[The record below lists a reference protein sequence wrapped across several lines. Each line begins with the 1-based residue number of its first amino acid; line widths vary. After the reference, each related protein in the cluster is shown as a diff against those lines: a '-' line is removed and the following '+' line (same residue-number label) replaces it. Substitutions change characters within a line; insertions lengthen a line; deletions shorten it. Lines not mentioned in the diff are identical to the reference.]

1 MVVAAAFIHP
11 LSSPAMRPLRLAVVA
26 LLTAALAAQQDPAP
40 KPTAPA
46 AAKAAAPTFDATLT
60 QHFDAWDA
68 DDDQTLSADEI
79 DRACL
84 DPKVTG
90 AAAAAIAAI
99 KRVVRSGS
107 YEVPP
112 LTLDGL
118 TKAPRTRAAAPKAD
132 ATKPTPAPGDADR
145 ADSGET
151 RPAAGTPKRAPNFAV
166 SFRSGLTRIETTP
179 RVLFA
184 DNTPDLDACRQG
196 PIGDCWLLASLGAFV
211 HRDPK
216 ALHALITPT
225 KDGYRVR
232 FADGQSADVAPL
244 TDAELALSGTTGDEG
259 LWLPVVEKAMGHV
272 RQLQNPQKHTADTA
286 SDALAGGSTATVL
299 RMLTGRTTERLA
311 FHKKV
316 PTAKTPPPKPPAA
329 EPADTV
335 DALAT
340 KAHAA
345 LAAAFAEKR
354 LVTCSTNTAAH
365 PPGIAGKHAYAVLGY
380 DAAAQVV
387 TVWNPHGRSR
397 KVNGEPGL
405 ANGYTTTKG
414 VFALPLREFVQA
426 FSSMAWETSTPLPTG
441 KGK

>member
-1 MVVAAAFIHP
+1 M
-11 LSSPAMRPLRLAVVA
+11 LLRLVLAA
-26 LLTAALAAQQDPAP
+26 CSGSLLLAALAAQTPQ
-40 KPTAPA
+40 T
-46 AAKAAAPTFDATLT
+46 KAAPPATPAPTFPATVA
-60 QHFDAWDA
+60 QHFDGWDA
-68 DDDQTLSADEI
+68 DDDLTLSVDEI

-99 KRVVRSGS
+99 KRVVRSDS
-107 YEVPP
+107 YAVPP

-118 TKAPRTRAAAPKAD
+118 TKGPRTRATPPAANGAGDAPKPAGD
-132 ATKPTPAPGDADR
+132 APAPAAKPPQASDADR

-151 RPAAGTPKRAPNFAV
+151 RPAAGAPKRAPNFAA
-166 SFRSGLTRIETTP
+166 SFRSGLSRIQSTP

-184 DNTPDLDACRQG
+184 DDTPDLDACRQG
-196 PIGDCWLLASLGAFV
+196 PIGDCWLVASVGAFV

-216 ALHALITPT
+216 AIAAFVTPT
-225 KDGYRVR
+225 NDGFRVR
-232 FADGQSADVAPL
+232 FRDGQSVEVKPL

-259 LWLPVVEKAMGHV
+259 LWLPVVEKAFGQL
-272 RQLQNPQKHTADTA
+272 RQLQNPQKHTTDTP

-299 RMLTGRTTERLA
+299 RMLTGHKTERLA

-316 PTAKTPPPKPPAA
+316 PASTTPPSTPP
-329 EPADTV
+329 EPVMADTV
-335 DALAT
+335 EALAE

-345 LAAAFAEKR
+345 LAAAFAERR
-354 LVTCSTNTAAH
+354 LVTASTNTAKH
-365 PPGIAGKHAYAVLGY
+365 PPGIPGKHAYAVLGY
-380 DAAAQVV
+380 DPAARRV

-397 KVNGEPGL
+397 KVDGEPGL
-405 ANGYTTTKG
+405 HNGYAIDKG

-426 FSSMAWETSTPLPTG
+426 FSSMAWETSTPLPTA

>member
-1 MVVAAAFIHP
+1 
-11 LSSPAMRPLRLAVVA
+11 MRLLRLAVVA
-26 LLTAALAAQQDPAP
+26 LLAIALAAQQDPVRPPVAPTP
-40 KPTAPA
+40 KPASP
-46 AAKAAAPTFDATLT
+46 KAANPDSATATFDATVA

-68 DDDQTLSADEI
+68 DDDLTLSPDEI
-79 DRACL
+79 DRACI

-99 KRVVRSGS
+99 KRVVRSNS

-118 TKAPRTRAAAPKAD
+118 TKAQRTRAAAPKAD
-132 ATKPTPAPGDADR
+132 APTPASAGDADR

-151 RPAAGTPKRAPNFAV
+151 RPAAGAPKRAPNFAA
-166 SFRSGLTRIETTP
+166 SFRSGLSRIQTTP

-184 DNTPDLDACRQG
+184 DDTPDLDACRQG
-196 PIGDCWLLASLGAFV
+196 PIGDCWLLASVGAFV

-216 ALHALITPT
+216 ALQELVTAT
-225 KDGYRVR
+225 KDGFRVR
-232 FADGQSADVAPL
+232 FADGQSVDVAPL

-259 LWLPVVEKAMGHV
+259 LWLPVVEKAMGQL

-299 RMLTGRTTERLA
+299 RMLTGKTTERLA

-316 PTAKTPPPKPPAA
+316 PATKTPPPKPPAA

-335 DALAT
+335 EALAT
-340 KAHAA
+340 KAHDA
-345 LAAAFAEKR
+345 LAAAFADKR

-397 KVNGEPGL
+397 KVDGEPGL
-405 ANGYTTTKG
+405 HHGYATTKG

>member
-1 MVVAAAFIHP
+1 
-11 LSSPAMRPLRLAVVA
+11 MRLLRLAVVA
-26 LLTAALAAQQDPAP
+26 LLAIALAAQQDPVRPPVAPTP
-40 KPTAPA
+40 KPASP
-46 AAKAAAPTFDATLT
+46 KAANPNSATATFDATVA

-68 DDDQTLSADEI
+68 DDDLTLSADEI

-84 DPKVTG
+84 EPNETG
-90 AAAAAIAAI
+90 AAAPAIAAI
-99 KRVVRSGS
+99 KRVVRSNS

-118 TKAPRTRAAAPKAD
+118 TKAQRTRAAAPKAD
-132 ATKPTPAPGDADR
+132 APTPASAGDADR

-151 RPAAGTPKRAPNFAV
+151 RPAAGAPKRAPNFAA
-166 SFRSGLTRIETTP
+166 SFRSGLSRIQTTP

-184 DNTPDLDACRQG
+184 DDTPDLDACRQG
-196 PIGDCWLLASLGAFV
+196 PIGDCWLLASVGAFV

-216 ALHALITPT
+216 ALQELVTAT
-225 KDGYRVR
+225 KDGFRVR
-232 FADGQSADVAPL
+232 FADGQSVDVAPL

-259 LWLPVVEKAMGHV
+259 LWLPVVEKAMGQL

-299 RMLTGRTTERLA
+299 RMLTGKTTERLA

-316 PTAKTPPPKPPAA
+316 PATKTPPPKPPAA

-335 DALAT
+335 EALAT
-340 KAHAA
+340 KAHDA
-345 LAAAFAEKR
+345 LAAAFADKR

-397 KVNGEPGL
+397 KVDGEPGL
-405 ANGYTTTKG
+405 HHGYATTKG

>member
-1 MVVAAAFIHP
+1 
-11 LSSPAMRPLRLAVVA
+11 MRLLRLAVVA
-26 LLTAALAAQQDPAP
+26 LLAIALAAQQDPVRPPVAPTP
-40 KPTAPA
+40 KPASP
-46 AAKAAAPTFDATLT
+46 KAANPNSATATFDATVA

-68 DDDQTLSADEI
+68 DDDLTLSPDEI
-79 DRACL
+79 DRACI

-107 YEVPP
+107 YELPP

-118 TKAPRTRAAAPKAD
+118 TKAQRTRAAAPKAD
-132 ATKPTPAPGDADR
+132 APTPASAGDADR

-151 RPAAGTPKRAPNFAV
+151 RPAAGAPKRAPNFAA
-166 SFRSGLTRIETTP
+166 SFRSGLSRIQTTP

-184 DNTPDLDACRQG
+184 DDTPDLDACRQG
-196 PIGDCWLLASLGAFV
+196 PIGDCWLLASVGAFV

-216 ALHALITPT
+216 ALQELVTAT
-225 KDGYRVR
+225 KDGFRVR
-232 FADGQSADVAPL
+232 FADGQSVDVAPL

-259 LWLPVVEKAMGHV
+259 LWLPVVEKAMGQL

-299 RMLTGRTTERLA
+299 RMLTGKTTERLA

-316 PTAKTPPPKPPAA
+316 PATKTPPPKPPAA

-335 DALAT
+335 EALAT
-340 KAHAA
+340 KAHDA
-345 LAAAFAEKR
+345 LAAAFADKR

-397 KVNGEPGL
+397 KVDGEPGL
-405 ANGYTTTKG
+405 HHGYATTKG

>member
-1 MVVAAAFIHP
+1 
-11 LSSPAMRPLRLAVVA
+11 MRLLRLAVAAMLV
-26 LLTAALAAQQDPAP
+26 AALAAQQDPTRTPNAPTPDGATPAP
-40 KPTAPA
+40 KPA
-46 AAKAAAPTFDATLT
+46 AAKAPTPTFDATLT

-68 DDDQTLSADEI
+68 DDDLTLSPDEI

-90 AAAAAIAAI
+90 AGAAAIAAI

-107 YEVPP
+107 YELPP
-112 LTLDGL
+112 LTLAGL
-118 TKAPRTRAAAPKAD
+118 TKAQRTRAATPKPDAPA
-132 ATKPTPAPGDADR
+132 PTPAGDADR

-151 RPAAGTPKRAPNFAV
+151 RPAANAPKRAPNFAA
-166 SFRSGLTRIETTP
+166 SFRAGLSRIQSTP

-184 DNTPDLDACRQG
+184 DDTPDLDALRQG
-196 PIGDCWLLASLGAFV
+196 PIGDCWLLASIGAFV

-216 ALHALITPT
+216 ALQELVTPT
-225 KDGYRVR
+225 KDGFRVR

-259 LWLPVVEKAMGHV
+259 LWLPVVEKAMGQL

-299 RMLTGRTTERLA
+299 RMLTGKTTERLA
-311 FHKKV
+311 FHKRV
-316 PTAKTPPPKPPAA
+316 PTSKTPPATPPEAV
-329 EPADTV
+329 PADTA
-335 DALAT
+335 DALAE

-345 LAAAFAEKR
+345 LAAAFAERR
-354 LVTCSTNTAAH
+354 LVTCSTNTAKH

-397 KVNGEPGL
+397 KPDGEPGL
-405 ANGYTTTKG
+405 ANGYATTKG

-426 FSSMAWETSTPLPTG
+426 FSSMAWETSTPLPSNRG
-441 KGK
+441 K

>member
-1 MVVAAAFIHP
+1 
-11 LSSPAMRPLRLAVVA
+11 MRLLRLAVVA
-26 LLTAALAAQQDPAP
+26 LLAIALAAQQDPVRPPVAPTP
-40 KPTAPA
+40 KPASP
-46 AAKAAAPTFDATLT
+46 KAANPDSATATFDATVA

-68 DDDQTLSADEI
+68 DDDLTLSPDEI
-79 DRACL
+79 DRACI

-107 YEVPP
+107 YELPP

-132 ATKPTPAPGDADR
+132 APTPASAGDADR

-151 RPAAGTPKRAPNFAV
+151 RPAAGAPKRAPNFAA
-166 SFRSGLTRIETTP
+166 SFRSGLSRIQTTP

-184 DNTPDLDACRQG
+184 DDTPDLDACRQG
-196 PIGDCWLLASLGAFV
+196 PIGDCWLLASVGAFV

-216 ALHALITPT
+216 ALQELVTAT
-225 KDGYRVR
+225 KDGFRVR
-232 FADGQSADVAPL
+232 FADGQSVDVAPL

-259 LWLPVVEKAMGHV
+259 LWLPVVEKAMGQL

-299 RMLTGRTTERLA
+299 RMLTGKTTERLA

-316 PTAKTPPPKPPAA
+316 PATKTPPPKPPAA

-335 DALAT
+335 EALAT
-340 KAHAA
+340 KAHDA
-345 LAAAFAEKR
+345 LAAAFADKR

-397 KVNGEPGL
+397 KVDGEPGL
-405 ANGYTTTKG
+405 HHGYATTKG

>member
-1 MVVAAAFIHP
+1 
-11 LSSPAMRPLRLAVVA
+11 MRLLRLAVVA
-26 LLTAALAAQQDPAP
+26 LLAIALAAQQDPVRPPVAPTP
-40 KPTAPA
+40 KPASP
-46 AAKAAAPTFDATLT
+46 KAANPDSATATFDATVA

-68 DDDQTLSADEI
+68 DDDLTLSPDEI
-79 DRACL
+79 DRACI

-107 YEVPP
+107 YELPP

-118 TKAPRTRAAAPKAD
+118 TKAQRTRAAAPKAD
-132 ATKPTPAPGDADR
+132 APTPASAGDADR

-151 RPAAGTPKRAPNFAV
+151 RPAAGAPKRAPNFAA
-166 SFRSGLTRIETTP
+166 SFRSGLSRIQTTP

-184 DNTPDLDACRQG
+184 DDTPDLDACRQG
-196 PIGDCWLLASLGAFV
+196 PIGDCWLLASVGAFV

-216 ALHALITPT
+216 ALQELVTAT
-225 KDGYRVR
+225 KDGFRVR
-232 FADGQSADVAPL
+232 FADGQSVDVAPL

-259 LWLPVVEKAMGHV
+259 LWLPVVEKAMGQL

-299 RMLTGRTTERLA
+299 RMLTGKTTERLA

-316 PTAKTPPPKPPAA
+316 PATKTPPPKPPAA

-335 DALAT
+335 EALAT
-340 KAHAA
+340 KAHDA
-345 LAAAFAEKR
+345 LAAAFADKR

-397 KVNGEPGL
+397 KVDGEPGL
-405 ANGYTTTKG
+405 HHGYATTKG

>member
-1 MVVAAAFIHP
+1 
-11 LSSPAMRPLRLAVVA
+11 MRLLRLAVVA
-26 LLTAALAAQQDPAP
+26 LLAIALAAQQDPVRPPVAPTP
-40 KPTAPA
+40 KPASP
-46 AAKAAAPTFDATLT
+46 KAANPNSATATFDATVA

-68 DDDQTLSADEI
+68 DDDLTLSPDEI
-79 DRACL
+79 DRACI

-99 KRVVRSGS
+99 KRMVRSGS
-107 YEVPP
+107 YELPP

-132 ATKPTPAPGDADR
+132 APTPASAGDADR

-151 RPAAGTPKRAPNFAV
+151 RPAAGAPKRAPNFAA
-166 SFRSGLTRIETTP
+166 SFRSGLSRIQTTP

-184 DNTPDLDACRQG
+184 DDTPDLDACRQG
-196 PIGDCWLLASLGAFV
+196 PIGDCWLLASVGAFV

-216 ALHALITPT
+216 ALQELVTAT
-225 KDGYRVR
+225 KDGFRVR
-232 FADGQSADVAPL
+232 FADGQSVDVAPL

-259 LWLPVVEKAMGHV
+259 LWLPVVEKAMGQL

-299 RMLTGRTTERLA
+299 RMLTGKTTERLA

-316 PTAKTPPPKPPAA
+316 PATKTPPPKPPAA

-335 DALAT
+335 EALAT
-340 KAHAA
+340 KAHDA
-345 LAAAFAEKR
+345 LAAAFADKR

-397 KVNGEPGL
+397 KVDGEPGL
-405 ANGYTTTKG
+405 HHGYATTKG

>member
-1 MVVAAAFIHP
+1 
-11 LSSPAMRPLRLAVVA
+11 MRLLRLAVVA
-26 LLTAALAAQQDPAP
+26 LLAIALAAQQDPVRPPVAPTP
-40 KPTAPA
+40 KPASP
-46 AAKAAAPTFDATLT
+46 KAANPDSATATFDATVA

-68 DDDQTLSADEI
+68 DDDLTLSPDEI
-79 DRACL
+79 DRACI

-107 YEVPP
+107 YELPP

-132 ATKPTPAPGDADR
+132 APTPASAGDADR

-151 RPAAGTPKRAPNFAV
+151 RPAAGAPKRAPNFAA
-166 SFRSGLTRIETTP
+166 SFRSGLSRIQTTP

-184 DNTPDLDACRQG
+184 DDTPDLDACRQG
-196 PIGDCWLLASLGAFV
+196 PIGDCWLLASVGAFV

-216 ALHALITPT
+216 ALQELVTAT
-225 KDGYRVR
+225 KDGFRVR
-232 FADGQSADVAPL
+232 FADGQSVDVAPL

-259 LWLPVVEKAMGHV
+259 LWLPVVEKAMGQL

-299 RMLTGRTTERLA
+299 RMLTGKTTERLA
-311 FHKKV
+311 FYKKV
-316 PTAKTPPPKPPAA
+316 PATKTPPPKPPAA

-335 DALAT
+335 EALAT
-340 KAHAA
+340 KAHDA
-345 LAAAFAEKR
+345 LAAAFADKR

-397 KVNGEPGL
+397 KVDGEPGL
-405 ANGYTTTKG
+405 HHGYATTKG

>member
-1 MVVAAAFIHP
+1 
-11 LSSPAMRPLRLAVVA
+11 
-26 LLTAALAAQQDPAP
+26 
-40 KPTAPA
+40 
-46 AAKAAAPTFDATLT
+46 
-60 QHFDAWDA
+60 
-68 DDDQTLSADEI
+68 
-79 DRACL
+79 
-84 DPKVTG
+84 VTG

-99 KRVVRSGS
+99 KRVVRSNS

-118 TKAPRTRAAAPKAD
+118 TKAQRTRAAAPKAD
-132 ATKPTPAPGDADR
+132 APTPASAGDADR

-151 RPAAGTPKRAPNFAV
+151 RPAAGAPKRAPNFAA
-166 SFRSGLTRIETTP
+166 SFRSGLSRIQTTP

-184 DNTPDLDACRQG
+184 DDTPDLDACRQG
-196 PIGDCWLLASLGAFV
+196 PIGDCWLLASVGAFV

-216 ALHALITPT
+216 ALQELVTAT
-225 KDGYRVR
+225 KDGFRVR
-232 FADGQSADVAPL
+232 FADGQSVDVAPL

-259 LWLPVVEKAMGHV
+259 LWLPVVEKAMGQL

-299 RMLTGRTTERLA
+299 RMLTGKTTERLA

-316 PTAKTPPPKPPAA
+316 PATKTPPPKPPAA

-335 DALAT
+335 EALAT
-340 KAHAA
+340 KAHDA
-345 LAAAFAEKR
+345 LAAAFADKR

-397 KVNGEPGL
+397 KVDGEPGL
-405 ANGYTTTKG
+405 HHGYATTKG

>member
-1 MVVAAAFIHP
+1 
-11 LSSPAMRPLRLAVVA
+11 MRLLRLAVVA
-26 LLTAALAAQQDPAP
+26 LLAIALAAQQDPVRPPVAPTP
-40 KPTAPA
+40 KPASP
-46 AAKAAAPTFDATLT
+46 KAANPDSATATFDATVA

-68 DDDQTLSADEI
+68 DDDLTLSADEI

-99 KRVVRSGS
+99 KRVVRSNS

-118 TKAPRTRAAAPKAD
+118 TKAQRTRAAAPKAD
-132 ATKPTPAPGDADR
+132 APTPASAGDADR

-151 RPAAGTPKRAPNFAV
+151 RPAAGAPKRAPNFAA
-166 SFRSGLTRIETTP
+166 SFRSGLSRIQTTP

-184 DNTPDLDACRQG
+184 DDTPDLDACRQG
-196 PIGDCWLLASLGAFV
+196 PIGDCWLLASVGAFV

-216 ALHALITPT
+216 ALQELVTAT
-225 KDGYRVR
+225 KDGFRVR
-232 FADGQSADVAPL
+232 FADGQSVDVAPL

-259 LWLPVVEKAMGHV
+259 LWLPVVEKAMGQL

-299 RMLTGRTTERLA
+299 RMLTGKTTERLA

-316 PTAKTPPPKPPAA
+316 PATKTPPPKPPAA

-335 DALAT
+335 EALAT
-340 KAHAA
+340 KAHDA
-345 LAAAFAEKR
+345 LAAAFADKR

-397 KVNGEPGL
+397 KVDGEPGL
-405 ANGYTTTKG
+405 HHGYATTKG

>member
-1 MVVAAAFIHP
+1 
-11 LSSPAMRPLRLAVVA
+11 MRLLRLAVVA
-26 LLTAALAAQQDPAP
+26 LLAIALAAQQDPVRPPVAPTP
-40 KPTAPA
+40 KPASP
-46 AAKAAAPTFDATLT
+46 KAANPNSATATFDATVA

-68 DDDQTLSADEI
+68 DDDLTLSPDEI
-79 DRACL
+79 DRACI

-99 KRVVRSGS
+99 KRVVRSNS

-118 TKAPRTRAAAPKAD
+118 TKAQRTRAAAPKAD
-132 ATKPTPAPGDADR
+132 APTPASAGDADR

-151 RPAAGTPKRAPNFAV
+151 RPAAGAPKRAPNFAA
-166 SFRSGLTRIETTP
+166 SFRSGLSRIQTTP

-184 DNTPDLDACRQG
+184 DDTPDLDACRQG
-196 PIGDCWLLASLGAFV
+196 PIGDCWLLASVGAFV

-216 ALHALITPT
+216 ALQELVTAT
-225 KDGYRVR
+225 KDGFRVR
-232 FADGQSADVAPL
+232 FADGQSVDVAPL

-259 LWLPVVEKAMGHV
+259 LWLPVVEKAMGQL

-299 RMLTGRTTERLA
+299 RMLTGKTTERLA

-316 PTAKTPPPKPPAA
+316 PATKTPPPKPPAA

-335 DALAT
+335 EALAT
-340 KAHAA
+340 KAHDA
-345 LAAAFAEKR
+345 LAAAFADKR

-397 KVNGEPGL
+397 KVDGEPGL
-405 ANGYTTTKG
+405 HHGYATTKG

>member
-1 MVVAAAFIHP
+1 
-11 LSSPAMRPLRLAVVA
+11 MRLLRLAVVA
-26 LLTAALAAQQDPAP
+26 LLAIALAAQQDPVRPPVAPTP
-40 KPTAPA
+40 KPASP
-46 AAKAAAPTFDATLT
+46 KAANPNSATATFDATVA

-68 DDDQTLSADEI
+68 DDDLTLSPDEI
-79 DRACL
+79 DRACI

-107 YEVPP
+107 YELPP

-132 ATKPTPAPGDADR
+132 APTPSPAGDADR

-151 RPAAGTPKRAPNFAV
+151 RPAAGAPKRAPNFAA
-166 SFRSGLTRIETTP
+166 SFRSGLSRIQTTP

-184 DNTPDLDACRQG
+184 DDTPDLDACRQG
-196 PIGDCWLLASLGAFV
+196 PIGDCWLLASVGAFV

-216 ALHALITPT
+216 ALQELVTAT
-225 KDGYRVR
+225 KDGFRVR
-232 FADGQSADVAPL
+232 FADGQSVDVAPL

-259 LWLPVVEKAMGHV
+259 LWLPVVEKAMGQL

-299 RMLTGRTTERLA
+299 RMLTGKTTERLA

-316 PTAKTPPPKPPAA
+316 PATKTPPPKPPAA

-335 DALAT
+335 EALAT
-340 KAHAA
+340 KAHDA
-345 LAAAFAEKR
+345 LAAAFADKR

-397 KVNGEPGL
+397 KVDGEPGL
-405 ANGYTTTKG
+405 HHGYATTKG

>member
-1 MVVAAAFIHP
+1 
-11 LSSPAMRPLRLAVVA
+11 MRLLRLAVVA
-26 LLTAALAAQQDPAP
+26 LLAIALAAQQDPVRPPVAPTP
-40 KPTAPA
+40 KPASP
-46 AAKAAAPTFDATLT
+46 KAANPDSATATFDATVA

-68 DDDQTLSADEI
+68 DDDLTLSPDEI
-79 DRACL
+79 DRACI

-99 KRVVRSGS
+99 KRMVRSGS
-107 YEVPP
+107 YELPP

-132 ATKPTPAPGDADR
+132 APTPASAGDADR

-151 RPAAGTPKRAPNFAV
+151 RPAAGAPKRAPNFAA
-166 SFRSGLTRIETTP
+166 SFRSGLSRIQTTP

-184 DNTPDLDACRQG
+184 DDTPDLDACRQG
-196 PIGDCWLLASLGAFV
+196 PIGDCWLLASVGAFV

-216 ALHALITPT
+216 ALQELVTAT
-225 KDGYRVR
+225 KDGFRVR
-232 FADGQSADVAPL
+232 FADGQSVDVAPL

-259 LWLPVVEKAMGHV
+259 LWLPVVEKAMGQL

-299 RMLTGRTTERLA
+299 RMLTGKTTERLA

-316 PTAKTPPPKPPAA
+316 PATKTPPPKPPAA

-335 DALAT
+335 EALAT
-340 KAHAA
+340 KAHDA
-345 LAAAFAEKR
+345 LAAAFADKR

-397 KVNGEPGL
+397 KVDGEPGL
-405 ANGYTTTKG
+405 HHGYATTKG

>member
-1 MVVAAAFIHP
+1 MTLV
-11 LSSPAMRPLRLAVVA
+11 RK
-26 LLTAALAAQQDPAP
+26 LLEVSTAGEPKADAP
-40 KPTAPA
+40 S
-46 AAKAAAPTFDATLT
+46 FDATLE

-68 DDDQTLSADEI
+68 DDDLTLSPDEV
-79 DRACL
+79 DRSCL
-84 DPKVTG
+84 APKVTG

-99 KRVVRSGS
+99 KHVVRSNS
-107 YEVPP
+107 YEVPT

-118 TKAPRTRAAAPKAD
+118 TKAQRTRAAAPKAD
-132 ATKPTPAPGDADR
+132 APTPASAGDADR

-151 RPAAGTPKRAPNFAV
+151 RPAAGAPKRAPNFAA
-166 SFRSGLTRIETTP
+166 SFRSGLSRIQTTP

-184 DNTPDLDACRQG
+184 DDTPDLDACRQG
-196 PIGDCWLLASLGAFV
+196 PIGDCWLLASVGAFV

-216 ALHALITPT
+216 ALQELVTAT
-225 KDGYRVR
+225 KDGFRVR
-232 FADGQSADVAPL
+232 FADGQSVDVAPL

-259 LWLPVVEKAMGHV
+259 LWLPVVEKAMGQL

-286 SDALAGGSTATVL
+286 SDALA
-299 RMLTGRTTERLA
+299 
-311 FHKKV
+311 
-316 PTAKTPPPKPPAA
+316 
-329 EPADTV
+329 
-335 DALAT
+335 
-340 KAHAA
+340 
-345 LAAAFAEKR
+345 AAFADKR

-397 KVNGEPGL
+397 KPDGPSGL
-405 ANGYTTTKG
+405 QHGYATTKG

-441 KGK
+441 TGK

>member
-1 MVVAAAFIHP
+1 
-11 LSSPAMRPLRLAVVA
+11 MRLLRLAVVA
-26 LLTAALAAQQDPAP
+26 LLAIALAAQQDPVRPPVAPTP
-40 KPTAPA
+40 KPASP
-46 AAKAAAPTFDATLT
+46 KAANPNSATATFDATVA

-68 DDDQTLSADEI
+68 DDDLTLSPDEI
-79 DRACL
+79 DRACI

-107 YEVPP
+107 YELPP

-118 TKAPRTRAAAPKAD
+118 TKAQRTRAAAPKAD
-132 ATKPTPAPGDADR
+132 APTPASAGDADR

-151 RPAAGTPKRAPNFAV
+151 RPAAGAPKRAPNFAA
-166 SFRSGLTRIETTP
+166 SFRSGLSRIQTTP

-184 DNTPDLDACRQG
+184 DDTPDLDACRQG
-196 PIGDCWLLASLGAFV
+196 PIGDCWLLASVGAFV

-216 ALHALITPT
+216 ALQELVTAT
-225 KDGYRVR
+225 KDGFRVR
-232 FADGQSADVAPL
+232 FADGQSVDVAPL

-259 LWLPVVEKAMGHV
+259 LWLPVVEKAMGQL

-299 RMLTGRTTERLA
+299 RMLTGKTTERLA

-316 PTAKTPPPKPPAA
+316 PATKTPPPKPPAA

-335 DALAT
+335 EALAT
-340 KAHAA
+340 KAHDA
-345 LAAAFAEKR
+345 LAAAFADKR

-397 KVNGEPGL
+397 KVDGEPGL
-405 ANGYTTTKG
+405 HHCYATTKG